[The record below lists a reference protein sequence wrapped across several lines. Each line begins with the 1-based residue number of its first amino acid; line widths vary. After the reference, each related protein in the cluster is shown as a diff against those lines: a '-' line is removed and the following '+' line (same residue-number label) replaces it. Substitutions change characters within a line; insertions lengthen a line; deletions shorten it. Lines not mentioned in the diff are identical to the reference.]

1 MAINEEYTFSY
12 FLLITYPHGVTFFIA
27 NTTYSSFNHYQK
39 KMSWDDNTTDLLKK
53 YWSQGLTASQIAQ
66 KIGNVTR
73 NAVIGKAHRL
83 NLQARATS
91 KKTRQKINTEENN
104 TAEVNP
110 QKLGRKARFKALLL
124 DKNFEQENPK
134 KLEELTDETCRWPI
148 GHPYEEKFYFCGRKP
163 MEKFPYCKLHVL
175 YAFQPKNAK
184 EEDQITEE
192 DIPIL
197 IEKKIKAV

>member
-1 MAINEEYTFSY
+1 
-12 FLLITYPHGVTFFIA
+12 
-27 NTTYSSFNHYQK
+27 
-39 KMSWDDNTTDLLKK
+39 MSWTPEKEAKLKELWK
-53 YWSQGLTASQIAQ
+53 KGHTASQIAELL
-66 KIGNVTR
+66 GGTTR

-91 KKTRQKINTEENN
+91 KRTKQKIVAQGNDVP
-104 TAEVNP
+104 EVKQ

-134 KLEELTDETCRWPI
+134 KLEELADDTCRWPI

-184 EEDQITEE
+184 EEDQISEE
-192 DIPIL
+192 DIPQF
-197 IEKKIKAV
+197 IEKKIKSA